1 MMKLLTMKVGTP
13 LFCPVREYLG
23 DCTVCGHPEFE
34 SSTTIYCNNKD
45 QFPKDCPL
53 EDVSD

>member
-1 MMKLLTMKVGTP
+1 MKLLTMKVGTP

-23 DCTVCGHPEFE
+23 DCTVCGHPNFE
-34 SSTTIYCNNKD
+34 SSTTIYCNNKN
-45 QFPKDCPL
+45 QFPEGCPL